1 MQPGVTGDAS
11 FVCYV
16 PLIRRVLAR
25 RLGSDA
31 DVPDLLQDVLFLA
44 WRRSPELRN
53 PQGIAS
59 WLGTTAW
66 LLAHGR
72 MRQRR
77 RQRQT
82 TELLGLGPTTAAHP
96 DDFEARE
103 SLRLVQRL
111 LDRMREHERR
121 VFELRIIDG
130 LSLLEI
136 GEACDVSLGTVK
148 RRLTRAQQA
157 FAKAA
162 LREPTLARRLE
173 RGRTPYMP
181 PPSPPAPPA
190 PPAFESGI
198 GSQTGA

>member
-1 MQPGVTGDAS
+1 MQSGVGVPADDAA
-11 FVCYV
+11 FVRYV

-31 DVPDLLQDVLFLA
+31 DVSDLLQDVLFLA
-44 WRRSPELRN
+44 WRRADELRN
-53 PQGIAS
+53 PHGLAS

-82 TELLGLGPTTAAHP
+82 SELLSLGPTAAHP
-96 DDFEARE
+96 DDFDARE
-103 SLRLVQRL
+103 SLRSVQRL
-111 LDRMREHERR
+111 LARMRKHERR
-121 VFELRIIDG
+121 VFELRFIDG

-136 GEACDVSLGTVK
+136 GAACDISLGTVK

-157 FAKAA
+157 FVKAA
-162 LREPTLARRLE
+162 QREPALARRLQ
-173 RGRTPYMP
+173 RGRAKAYMP
-181 PPSPPAPPA
+181 PPAPQ
-190 PPAFESGI
+190 S
-198 GSQTGA
+198 